1 MGTPDRIEREILIDA
16 PVERVW
22 SLVTEPGWWISDA
35 GDRAGRRRWR
45 EGDLEVVEDPRYGR
59 FPVRLER
66 TEPRQYVAYRW
77 SSAFPGENPGEGNS
91 TLIEFWLSERDGGTV
106 LRVAESGFAAL
117 ETTDEV
123 RERAFG
129 DNTGGWAEQ
138 LDVLKGLAE
147 R

>member
-1 MGTPDRIEREILIDA
+1 MGTPDRIEREIVIDA

-35 GDRAGRRRWR
+35 GDRTGRRQWR
-45 EGDLEVVEDPRYGR
+45 EGDLEVVQDPRYGR
-59 FPVRLER
+59 FPVRLEQ
-66 TEPRQYVAYRW
+66 TEPRRYLAYRW
-77 SSAFPGENPGEGNS
+77 ASAFPGEDPGTGNS
-91 TLIEFWLSERDGGTV
+91 TLIEFWLTERDGGTV

-117 ETTDEV
+117 ATTDEA

-138 LDVLKGLAE
+138 LDVLKRLAE
-147 R
+147 E